1 MVAGGPFLTA
11 LDSRGAVKGSR
22 DPLGAQSIWVR
33 FGRYAVGNLTTQS
46 TLVPDFTVLLVGL
59 YLAERVAAAADGAVQ
74 ALEVFLRWE
83 QLAAYVRQRKNVR
96 GFRGIERVRTRLEEQ
111 RSGAAKVT
119 LSSAPQYQVLGDQ
132 RVYGIWGLYMVAS
145 QTSGLVLEGTHR
157 LSPAGRNLVEAAF
170 VPTMTRGNPNLIEKL
185 VRHLGRIE
193 PWVVHLDGR
202 DADLEA
208 AVARILVGKLG
219 KVEAEAYRRHLIRGE
234 HRDVTQ
240 GRQRE
245 LAALLLEHPGLAL
258 EAQALR
264 GLAKE
269 ARRISGKDSSLAHR
283 LERIR
288 VCEALLAPATQVFS
302 WLLGQGRR
310 KRAEIVKDLDRV
322 LGGGV
327 KAIDPAELD
336 DVRDDL
342 SGASSGAACER
353 WIAIGRAFADG
364 ESGAAVD
371 GLLAH
376 NRDVMRERN
385 GSSPWIE
392 FADDKLV
399 VHFSEEASALFE
411 KRDLPSLWVHPYFI
425 ESLQT
430 VVAQIE
436 GAG

>member
-1 MVAGGPFLTA
+1 MAAGGPFLTA

-46 TLVPDFTVLLVGL
+46 TLVRDFTVLLVGL
-59 YLAERVAAAADGAVQ
+59 YLAERVADADGSVQ

-96 GFRGIERVRTRLEEQ
+96 GFRGIERARMRLDEQ
-111 RSGAAKVT
+111 SSGSAKVT
-119 LSSAPQYQVLGDQ
+119 LSSAPQHQVLGDQ

-145 QTSGLVLEGTHR
+145 QTSGLVLDGTHR
-157 LSPAGRNLVEAAF
+157 LSPAGRDLVEAAF
-170 VPTMTRGNPNLIEKL
+170 VPAMTRGNPNLIKKL

-193 PWVVHLDGR
+193 PWVVYLDGR
-202 DADLEA
+202 DADVET
-208 AVARILVGKLG
+208 AVARILVEKLG
-219 KVEAEAYRRHLIRGE
+219 RVETETYRRHLIRGE

-245 LAALLLEHPGLAL
+245 LAALLLMHPGLAL
-258 EAQALR
+258 EPQALR
-264 GLAKE
+264 ALAKE
-269 ARRISGKDSSLAHR
+269 ARSASGRDSSLAHR

-288 VCEALLAPATQVFS
+288 ACEALLAPATQLFS
-302 WLLGQGRR
+302 WLLGQGGR
-310 KRAEIVKDLDRV
+310 KRTEIVKDLDRV
-322 LGGGV
+322 MRGGV
-327 KAIDPAELD
+327 KAIDPSELEDVKD
-336 DVRDDL
+336 DFA
-342 SGASSGAACER
+342 GAAGGDACER
-353 WIAIGRAFADG
+353 WISIGRAFAQGD
-364 ESGAAVD
+364 SGSVVD
-371 GLLAH
+371 GLIGH

-392 FADDKLV
+392 FAEDKLV
-399 VHFSEEASALFE
+399 VHFSEEASPLFE
-411 KRDLPSLWVHPYFI
+411 KPELPSLWVHPYFI

-436 GAG
+436 ASA